1 MQYLNPMPMMYAD
14 YFLLVLLTSH
24 FILHRRDSQKFHGL
38 ESCSIYF
45 ALIKH
50 TSQGSVSPVFVQFNQ
65 F

>member
-1 MQYLNPMPMMYAD
+1 MMYAD

-50 TSQGSVSPVFVQFNQ
+50 TSQGSVSPVFVQFDQ